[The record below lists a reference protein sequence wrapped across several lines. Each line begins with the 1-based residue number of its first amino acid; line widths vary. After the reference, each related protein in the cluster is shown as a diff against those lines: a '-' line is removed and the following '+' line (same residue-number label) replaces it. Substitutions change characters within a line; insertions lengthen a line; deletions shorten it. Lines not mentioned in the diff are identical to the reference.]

1 MAQTINPFEI
11 VQYEIKKACDKLNLS
26 DSVYEILKEPE
37 RVLIVSIPIKMDDG
51 STKTFIGYRS
61 QHSTAIGPAKGGVRF
76 HPDVS
81 LDEVK
86 VLSTWMTFKCSVV
99 GIPYGGAKGGVIC
112 NPKEL
117 SYGEL
122 ERLSR
127 GYFKAIT
134 PIIGIQQDIPAPDLY
149 TNAQVMAWFMDEYSS
164 SQGYSVPG
172 IVTGKPLAIGGSLG
186 RREAT
191 GRGVSIIIREAAKKI
206 GLDLTKTT
214 AAVQGFGNVGSIAAR
229 LLHELGCKI
238 VAISDSR
245 GGIYDPNGINPEKA
259 LKYKK
264 ENNAIKGLSGT
275 DITNDQLLELD
286 VDILVPAALEN
297 VITDKNA
304 QNIKASIIAE
314 AANGPITP
322 EADLVLN
329 GKGYHVIPDILC
341 NAGGVTVSYFEW
353 IQNLMN
359 FYWTE
364 EEVNQRLEQ
373 LMVKAFK
380 EVFDMSEQYKVS
392 LREAAYLVSIK
403 RIADALKAR
412 GRV

>member
-1 MAQTINPFEI
+1 T
-11 VQYEIKKACDKLNLS
+11 V
-26 DSVYEILKEPE
+26 
-37 RVLIVSIPIKMDDG
+37 
-51 STKTFIGYRS
+51 
-61 QHSTAIGPAKGGVRF
+61 IGPAKGGVRF
-76 HPDVS
+76 HPNVN

-86 VLSTWMTFKCSVV
+86 ALSTWMTFKCSVV
-99 GIPYGGAKGGVIC
+99 GIPYGGGKGGVVC

-117 SYGEL
+117 SSGEL

-127 GYFKAIT
+127 GYFSAIE
-134 PIIGIQQDIPAPDLY
+134 PIIGPNKDIPAPDVY